1 MPEHCRRQLACA
13 LLGIAVLALLL
24 PVLGQGHWLA
34 IAGMLAIWGL
44 VGWGAFLLRQQLD
57 VLPEPP
63 AEQPD
68 PGVGAFLS
76 SMGHDLRQ
84 PMQAASLFAATL
96 SAHPLPEPSR
106 KLVQGMESALH
117 QLSEQLEA
125 VFALAKLQAGRV
137 HCECVPVPLAEIMA
151 DAVHAH
157 LDEAH
162 EQGLHL
168 RHVPS
173 RLSVNADEALLRRVL
188 DRMLAHAR
196 AVAGEGGV
204 LLGSRR
210 QGSVLRLEVHVGG
223 AGVEPALA
231 SLAFTPGSAYGQN
244 LDDRGLGL
252 VLARQLAQRMGG
264 ELTLESVPARGRIL
278 RLSLPQAA

>member
-1 MPEHCRRQLACA
+1 MPEHCRRQLAGV
-13 LLGIAVLALLL
+13 LLGIALLAVLL
-24 PVLGQGHWLA
+24 PVLGDGHWLA
-34 IAGMLAIWGL
+34 VAAMLAIWALAAWG
-44 VGWGAFLLRQQLD
+44 GWLLRQRLD

-63 AEQPD
+63 VEQPD
-68 PGVGAFLS
+68 HGVGAFLS

-96 SAHPLPEPSR
+96 SAHPLPESSR

-137 HCECVPVPLAEIMA
+137 HCECVPVPLAGIMA
-151 DAVHAH
+151 DAVHSH

-173 RLSVNADEALLRRVL
+173 RQRVCADEALLRRVL
-188 DRMLAHAR
+188 DRMLSHAR

-204 LLGSRR
+204 LLGCRR
-210 QGSVLRLEVHVGG
+210 QGGTLRLEVHAGG

-252 VLARQLAQRMGG
+252 VLARQLALRMDG
-264 ELTLESVPARGRIL
+264 ELTLESLPTRGRIL
-278 RLSLPQAA
+278 RLSLPYAA